1 MFKYTLRDNAKMRR
15 FCYMHNL
22 QFQLHI
28 LEDAEIFRK
37 DLEELFVE
45 EDMQI
50 LCNQYIMMLLIKTKT
65 ISHVTLYTRY
75 FQDMM

>member
-1 MFKYTLRDNAKMRR
+1 
-15 FCYMHNL
+15 MHNL
-22 QFQLHI
+22 EFQLHI
-28 LEDAEIFRK
+28 FEDAEIFCK
-37 DLEELFVE
+37 ELEDLFV

-65 ISHVTLYTRY
+65 NSHVTLYTRY